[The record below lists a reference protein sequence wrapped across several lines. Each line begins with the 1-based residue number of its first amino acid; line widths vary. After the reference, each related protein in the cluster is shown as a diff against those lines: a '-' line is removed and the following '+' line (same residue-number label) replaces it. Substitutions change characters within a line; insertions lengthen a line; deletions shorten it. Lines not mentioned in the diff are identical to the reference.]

1 MPPYMLHFELQN
13 IAVKRYLLK
22 PSRFYVQ
29 SNRNPVSNDFRD
41 FVLALHHQPV
51 PRTVQRYRL

>member
-1 MPPYMLHFELQN
+1 MLHFELQN

-51 PRTVQRYRL
+51 PRTVQCYRL